1 MHLRSED
8 VGMYT
13 VKASNGRRNAKAPGS
28 RSRCWKILPARA
40 GSRWK
45 RCRWSRCHVSPI
57 RCTTSKRSKAPTS
70 TWNAGWFR
78 SEILRC
84 ASTGWSTASPSAP
97 ATDSVR
103 HSISTTWHS
112 TSSASIRKI
121 SGGLHLPR
129 LQQTGRSRHVQQRP
143 RRCQIAADP
152 RVATSRRP
160 GEDPVFRRRFPLQAP
175 RRHRRVRLDPPALP
189 HQTQTAGRASRGPKR
204 PFRMQTGARPGHQS
218 QSQVVQERM
227 PSHHRLTIPAHPRFR
242 IRRFGHYRTHRRRF
256 RCLHLP
262 GSERRGRRRN
272 DHQLLVQ
279 IVQADRDVQRDG
291 LGMDKLQYLEDKS
304 KYQRAEESEEVCTQ
318 VVKLKKTVR
327 FRLFNPNVWPAGNY
341 NNKNFV
347 DFFNFLIT

>member
-1 MHLRSED
+1 MFHQSVAQHR
-8 VGMYT
+8 
-13 VKASNGRRNAKAPGS
+13 NGRRHQHQPGMPADS
-28 RSRCWKILPARA
+28 GLRFFDAHRLAGQRPARPH
-40 GSRWK
+40 RP
-45 RCRWSRCHVSPI
+45 PI
-57 RCTTSKRSKAPTS
+57 PSGIRFRLRGTRHPQRLP
-70 TWNAGWFR
+70 GRFR
-78 SEILRC
+78 S
-84 ASTGWSTASPSAP
+84 
-97 ATDSVR
+97 
-103 HSISTTWHS
+103 
-112 TSSASIRKI
+112 
-121 SGGLHLPR
+121 LHLPR
-129 LQQTGRSRHVQQRP
+129 LQQTGRGRHVQQRP
-143 RRCQIAADP
+143 RRCQISAHP
-152 RVATSRRP
+152 RVATPRRP